1 MKEKKKKELGISS
14 RAPYKPRNKEPRA
27 TFGAAL
33 TAMAILAGVMILAI
47 IRYGASP
54 HIPMLIGCAGAS
66 VTAAICGF
74 SWEKIQDGMIQ
85 GITHALS
92 SVIILIL
99 IGVLMGVWI
108 QAGVVPSLVY
118 FGLQMITPGMF
129 LFTSMLLCALVSLA
143 LGSWGTIGTIGLALM
158 GVAGAME
165 IPPPLAAGA
174 IVSGAYLGD
183 KVSPFSDT
191 CNLASAV
198 TGVDIF
204 ENVSRNL
211 YIPLTA
217 LTISGVGFLILGSR
231 YGDAG
236 ESSLEGIMALQEELR
251 TAFHIGVP
259 MLLPVLLLIGC
270 IVLRVPTIP
279 SITAGILA
287 AFVQGIAVQG
297 GDMGRMLLAGMSG
310 FQGTGGVCPMVDS
323 LLTAGGLE
331 SMLNSVSMILCAMM
345 FGGVMEATGQIDA
358 LMRPLLRRVRSFGSL
373 VAATIGCCVA
383 VNLAL
388 PEQYISIVLPGGL
401 FKGEYDRHGVSRRDL
416 AFTLGAGGSGTSALI
431 PWNTC
436 GVFILGVL
444 GVSAGE
450 YFPYAL
456 YNLLLPLLALVWAF
470 LPGRRKKGFRQT
482 GDGAVPDLVTD
493 AGN

>member
-1 MKEKKKKELGISS
+1 MRGKKSP
-14 RAPYKPRNKEPRA
+14 APRREPRA
-27 TFGAAL
+27 TFGAAVV
-33 TAMAILAGVMILAI
+33 TMALLAGVMILAI
-47 IRYGASP
+47 LRYGCSP

-66 VTAAICGF
+66 LVALACGF
-74 SWEKIQDGMIQ
+74 SWKEIEDGMIQ

-92 SVIILIL
+92 SVILLIL
-99 IGVLMGVWI
+99 IGVLIGVWI

-118 FGLQMITPGMF
+118 YGLRLITPRFF
-129 LFTSMLLCALVSLA
+129 LLTSMALCALVSLA

-165 IPPPLAAGA
+165 IPLPVAAGA
-174 IVSGAYLGD
+174 IISGAYLGD

-204 ENVSRNL
+204 DNVSRNL
-211 YIPLTA
+211 QIPLTA
-217 LTISGVGFLILGSR
+217 ISLAGVGFLLLGFR
-231 YGDAG
+231 YGG
-236 ESSLEGIMALQEELR
+236 GQGSLEGILVLQEELAR
-251 TAFHIGVP
+251 TFRIGIP
-259 MLLPVLLLIGC
+259 MLLPILLLVGC
-270 IVLRVPTIP
+270 ILFRVPSIP
-279 SITAGILA
+279 SIAIGIFA
-287 AFVQGIAVQG
+287 AFLQGMAAQG
-297 GDMGRMLLAGMSG
+297 SDLGELLTAGMSG
-310 FQGTGGVCPMVDS
+310 FQGTGGACPMVDS
-323 LLTAGGLE
+323 LLMAGGLE

-358 LMRPLLRRVRSFGSL
+358 LMRPLLRRVRSFGGL
-373 VAATIGCCVA
+373 VAATIASCVA

-416 AFTLGAGGSGTSALI
+416 AFTLGAGGSGTSALG
-431 PWNTC
+431 PWATC

-444 GVSAGE
+444 GVSASE
-450 YFPYAL
+450 YFPFAL

-470 LPGRRKKGFRQT
+470 LPGRRGRFHS
-482 GDGAVPDLVTD
+482 VND
-493 AGN
+493 AAARENAA

>member
-1 MKEKKKKELGISS
+1 MKGNKKKGWGISS
-14 RAPYKPRNKEPRA
+14 SAPCKHRNKEPRA

-33 TAMAILAGVMILAI
+33 AAMAVLAGVMIMAI
-47 IRYGASP
+47 VRYGVSP
-54 HIPMLIGCAGAS
+54 HIPMLIGCGGAS
-66 VTAAICGF
+66 VTAAACGF
-74 SWEKIQDGMIQ
+74 SWEQIQDGMIQ

-198 TGVDIF
+198 TEVDIF

-211 YIPLTA
+211 HIPLTA
-217 LTISGVGFLILGSR
+217 LAISGVGFLILGWQ
-231 YGDAG
+231 YGAG
-236 ESSLEGIMALQEELR
+236 KNSLEGITALQEELR

-259 MLLPVLLLIGC
+259 MLFPVLLLVGC

-279 SITAGILA
+279 SIAAGILA
-287 AFVQGIAVQG
+287 AFVQGMAAQG
-297 GDMGRMLLAGMSG
+297 GGVGSMFLAGMSG

-358 LMRPLLRRVRSFGSL
+358 LMRPLLGRVRSFGSL

-450 YFPYAL
+450 YLPYAL

-470 LPGRRKKGFRQT
+470 LPGRRKGCRQT
-482 GDGAVPDLVTD
+482 GDGAAPDLVTD